1 MISHSRIRISL
12 LLGCFATS
20 VAFLSPVQSIS
31 PPRAQKYMATMQHQR
46 YLQLRGGS
54 DEEAAA
60 ATAAATEPQST
71 TPESAN
77 SKQPQQ
83 MASAA
88 AFLMAGA
95 QMYSKYLESN
105 PILTKSITAGFIFAA
120 SDVLAQ
126 KIEQNAQPDK
136 AKRLEKK
143 RTLAASLV
151 GFLYFGPAAHYWY
164 ENIFRFFPGKWL

>member
-1 MISHSRIRISL
+1 
-12 LLGCFATS
+12 
-20 VAFLSPVQSIS
+20 
-31 PPRAQKYMATMQHQR
+31 
-46 YLQLRGGS
+46 LQLRGGS

-60 ATAAATEPQST
+60 TTAAATEKST
-71 TPESAN
+71 TPDNTN

-95 QMYSKYLESN
+95 QLYSKYLESN

-164 ENIFRFFPGKWL
+164 ENIFRFFPGT